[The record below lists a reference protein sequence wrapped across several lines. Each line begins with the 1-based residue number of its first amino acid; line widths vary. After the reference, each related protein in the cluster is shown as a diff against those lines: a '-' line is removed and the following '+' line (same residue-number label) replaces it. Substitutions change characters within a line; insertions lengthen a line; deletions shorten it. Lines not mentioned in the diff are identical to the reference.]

1 MGILVIRRNSA
12 CGVALPMSAVAFG
25 AGDFVRLAGRS
36 VQLTANLHPRVPE
49 GLQRADTGLP
59 TAPTCS
65 ASAKAPIETTI
76 AIHRPGTDR
85 LFRSSGSAFSAQKGH
100 RVGVLRVASIL
111 GQLFSVIEN
120 DGASFCVTGRLTV
133 EPSGDHPAA
142 RRPPHRVLWACSVA
156 DELRF

>member
-12 CGVALPMSAVAFG
+12 CGVALPMSAIAFG

-100 RVGVLRVASIL
+100 QVGVLRIISVL
-111 GQLFSVIEN
+111 GQPFSVTRKRRGILSR
-120 DGASFCVTGRLTV
+120 DRRSKGR
-133 EPSGDHPAA
+133 A
-142 RRPPHRVLWACSVA
+142 RRRSSGARRRPIGHFGP
-156 DELRF
+156 DQ